1 MITTI
6 EEYIAL
12 NNPREVAAV
21 LEANGSRKI
30 DKKNILEVVHRF
42 TDKKGDY
49 AFEQLSKID
58 TPYRRLI
65 LSQIKE
71 EEKKSGCSGCGGT
84 CGEKK
89 SGCCGSSFD
98 GGSEKVQ
105 LTTTKEVGEPTVKK
119 AEPSV
124 VMISPVADK
133 KENNNLIVAGMAAG
147 LVLLAVIAIVV
158 VRK

>member
-1 MITTI
+1 MKTTTI

-21 LEANGSRKI
+21 LESNGSRKI

-49 AFEQLSKID
+49 AFELLSKID

-71 EEKKSGCSGCGGT
+71 EPKSGCSGCGGT

-89 SGCCGSSFD
+89 SNCCGSGVD
-98 GGSEKVQ
+98 GEKVQ
-105 LTTTKEVGEPTVKK
+105 LTTTKEVGEPTIKK
-119 AEPSV
+119 VETAPPV
-124 VMISPVADK
+124 VMVSPVADK
-133 KENNNLIVAGMAAG
+133 KENNNLMVAG
-147 LVLLAVIAIVV
+147 LVLLGVIAIVV
-158 VRK
+158 VVRK